1 MNIINQLVGHDNLF
15 VHLINLYNRNIL
27 PNKILLSGEKGIGKF
42 LFASHFV
49 NFILSQNED
58 NKYNLNEFVIN
69 KDSKSFI
76 LFNNNI
82 HPNILLIKKKNDK
95 KKIDILQIREM
106 IQFQNNSS
114 FNNKGKFVII
124 DNVSDLNINS
134 TNALLKSIEQPNN
147 NVFYLLTHNN
157 GELIQDTLRSRCIKF
172 KMLLSKTSKKLII
185 NNYFNEDIYDSLS
198 QGITNY
204 YSNPSFIISL
214 IDYLNDN
221 SLDYK
226 DVEIDDIIKLI
237 IKNNDYSKNK
247 FINENIN
254 LLVELFFFNKVN
266 YNNDK
271 SYKIKKYFYIKLNQ
285 IIKYNLDIES
295 FFLEFQQRL
304 LSE

>member
-1 MNIINQLVGHDNLF
+1 MNIINQLVGHDDLF
-15 VHLINLYNRNIL
+15 IHLINLYNRNIL

-49 NFILSQNED
+49 NFILSQDEE

-69 KDSKSFI
+69 KNSKSFI

-95 KKIDILQIREM
+95 KNIDILQIREM

-114 FNNKGKFVII
+114 FNNKNKFIII
-124 DNVSDLNINS
+124 DNVSNLNINS
-134 TNALLKSIEQPNN
+134 TNALLKSIEQPNS

-172 KMLLSKTSKKLII
+172 KMLLNKTSKKLII

-214 IDYLNDN
+214 IEYLSNN

-226 DVEIDDIIKLI
+226 DVEIEDIIKLI
-237 IKNNDYSKNK
+237 IKNKDYTKNK

-254 LLVELFFFNKVN
+254 LLVELFFFNKVKH
-266 YNNDK
+266 NNDK
-271 SYKIKKYFYIKLNQ
+271 AYKIKKYFYIKLNQ
-285 IIKYNLDIES
+285 IIKYNLDKES

>member
-49 NFILSQNED
+49 NFILSQDED

-69 KDSKSFI
+69 KNSKSFI

-95 KKIDILQIREM
+95 KNIDILQIREM
-106 IQFQNNSS
+106 IQFQNNSA
-114 FNNKGKFVII
+114 FNNKSKFVII

-214 IDYLNDN
+214 IEYLNDN

-226 DVEIDDIIKLI
+226 DVKIEDIMKLI
-237 IKNNDYSKNK
+237 IKNNDYTKNK

-254 LLVELFFFNKVN
+254 LLVELFFFNKIN

-271 SYKIKKYFYIKLNQ
+271 AFKIKKYFYIKLSQ